1 MKLSLSRGHTLSRRF
16 AAAFVLVVAIPSVVV
31 AIVLS
36 RLYLSALHDTAIR
49 QADLTAEQVAG
60 HIRDD
65 TDNVALLA
73 AALMHDEELR
83 GLAGVYAAAST
94 RRDVFVASRRLD
106 EKLVGFFRY
115 TRQVG
120 AIMLFL
126 KSAPGPALPAT
137 SRGGMG
143 KVAEPHLP
151 LTGKSYVYSNYPN
164 LRGIGSVGR
173 EVYAEAQ
180 ASPGRVFLVDRL
192 DGVAGN
198 VGARHMITLA
208 VCPPPQEDTP
218 IEAIL
223 VSFRMPYLDELV
235 DRWGSEP
242 GSALVLYGRTGQPLL
257 STLPEPPQASL
268 AAFTAAP
275 PHEVQAGGRT
285 WLATAYPVGSA
296 GWRLLLLADR
306 AALGQRVTRY
316 QWYLYPALAVLGIVF
331 LAYAEFFFAR
341 IAAPIRRVVGHM
353 GAVSRGDLAVR
364 AEPQQIAELA
374 ELTQG
379 FNAMV
384 QRIDELGVA
393 RERSERERL
402 AVELDA
408 LRYQINPHFVA
419 NTLNAIRFMA
429 LAARAEAIAAM
440 TRDLTRLLAD
450 SYAGAE
456 KLVALSR
463 ELDNVKAY
471 AGIMKVRYGERFAL
485 ALEVANG
492 TEHLLSLRMILQPI
506 VENAILHGLAAGAP
520 QPGRGVVRIRTWV
533 EADPDASVPLAA
545 EPWARAVAGLVLM
558 IEVRDDGRGMEPGL
572 PARLLDEPSQAN
584 GLYRIGVA
592 NVHRRIRLNFGEP
605 YGLCID
611 SEPGAY
617 TAVRYRLPVFERA
630 PCQTGPHPAPY
641 PASHPQPEPGLSL
654 TQELPHA

>member
-1 MKLSLSRGHTLSRRF
+1 MNRPLSRGHTLSRRF

-36 RLYLSALHDTAIR
+36 RLYLSALYDTAIR

-83 GLAGVYAAAST
+83 GLAGVYAAAT
-94 RRDVFVASRRLD
+94 ARRDVFVASRRLD

-126 KSAPGPALPAT
+126 KS
-137 SRGGMG
+137 
-143 KVAEPHLP
+143 
-151 LTGKSYVYSNYPN
+151 GKSYVYSNYPN

-180 ASPGRVFLVDRL
+180 AAPGRVFLLDRL

-208 VCPPPQEDTP
+208 VCPPQQEDTP

-235 DRWGSEP
+235 GRWGGEP
-242 GSALVLYGRTGQPLL
+242 GGALVLFGRTGRPLL
-257 STLPEPPQASL
+257 STLPEPGDAGEL
-268 AAFTAAP
+268 AGLMAETAAP
-275 PHEVQAGGRT
+275 SREVLAAGRT
-285 WLATAYPVGSA
+285 WLATAYPVGSE
-296 GWRLLLLADR
+296 GWKLLLLADR
-306 AALGQRVTRY
+306 AALSQRVRSY

-353 GAVSRGDLAVR
+353 GAVSRGNLAVR

-379 FNAMV
+379 FNTMV
-384 QRIDELGVA
+384 QRIDELGAA

-429 LAARAEAIAAM
+429 LAARADAIAAM

-485 ALEVANG
+485 ALDVADG
-492 TEHLLSLRMILQPI
+492 TDALLTLRMILQPI
-506 VENAILHGLAAGAP
+506 VENAILHGLAPGAP

-533 EADPDASVPLAA
+533 EAAPDAPIPPPT
-545 EPWARAVAGLVLM
+545 EPWAQPVAGRALM

-572 PARLLDEPSQAN
+572 PARLLDEPVQAN

-630 PCQTGPHPAPY
+630 PAGEPA
-641 PASHPQPEPGLSL
+641 
-654 TQELPHA
+654 HA

>member
-1 MKLSLSRGHTLSRRF
+1 MVTLSRRF
-16 AAAFVLVVAIPSVVV
+16 AAAFVLVVAIPSLVV

-65 TDNVALLA
+65 ADNVALLA
-73 AALMHDEELR
+73 AALMHDQELR
-83 GLAGVYAAAST
+83 DLAGGYSAAAG
-94 RRDVFVASRRLD
+94 RRDLFVASRRLD

-126 KSAPGPALPAT
+126 K
-137 SRGGMG
+137 GGR
-143 KVAEPHLP
+143 
-151 LTGKSYVYSNYPN
+151 SYVYSNYPN

-180 ASPGRVFLVDRL
+180 ADPGRVFLVDRL

-208 VCPPPQEDTP
+208 VCPLIPEETP
-218 IEAIL
+218 IEAIV

-235 DRWGSEP
+235 GRWSSEP
-242 GSALVLYGRTGQPLL
+242 GGALVLFGRTGRPLL
-257 STLPEPPQASL
+257 STLPEPVDAGEL
-268 AAFTAAP
+268 AHLAGVMAEAAAP
-275 PHEVQAGGRT
+275 SREVPAAGRT

-296 GWRLLLLADR
+296 GWKLLLLADR
-306 AALGQRVTRY
+306 AALSQRVTRY

-341 IAAPIRRVVGHM
+341 IATPIRRIVGHM
-353 GAVSRGDLAVR
+353 GSVSRGNLAVR

-374 ELTQG
+374 ELTLG
-379 FNAMV
+379 FNTMV
-384 QRIDELGVA
+384 QRIDELGAA

-429 LAARAEAIAAM
+429 LAAHADAIAGM

-485 ALEVANG
+485 AFDVADG
-492 TEHLLSLRMILQPI
+492 TQALLSLRMILQPI
-506 VENAILHGLAAGAP
+506 VENAILHGLAPGAP
-520 QPGRGVVRIRTWV
+520 QPGRGVVRIRTWI
-533 EADPDASVPLAA
+533 EATPDAPLPLPT
-545 EPWARAVAGLVLM
+545 EPWARAVAGRALM
-558 IEVRDDGRGMEPGL
+558 IEVHDDGRGMEPGL
-572 PARLLDEPSQAN
+572 PARLLDEPPQAN

-617 TAVRYRLPVFERA
+617 TAVRYRLPVFERVEA
-630 PCQTGPHPAPY
+630 EEP
-641 PASHPQPEPGLSL
+641 SH
-654 TQELPHA
+654 A